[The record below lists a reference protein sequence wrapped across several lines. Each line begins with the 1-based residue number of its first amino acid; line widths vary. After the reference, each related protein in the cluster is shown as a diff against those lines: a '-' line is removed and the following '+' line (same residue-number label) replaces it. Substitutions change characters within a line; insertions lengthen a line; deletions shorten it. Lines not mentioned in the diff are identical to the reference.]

1 MVGPSSDGRSYLLD
15 DSPNS
20 FVLTPG
26 FLTPYPN
33 GLFGLGGNDFI
44 LGSSDADRINGD
56 DGNDRLLG
64 GGNSDTLFGGVGND
78 LLNGGAG
85 NDFLFGDSGSDTLQG
100 GRGDDVLNGGGGSDV
115 LVGDAGKD
123 TLTGGLG
130 PDIFVLR
137 SDSAVSD
144 PAAADLITD
153 FNSFVDSIGLTDNLT
168 EADLILEQISI
179 APGISNTVIKIRGS
193 GAILGVVANA
203 SPQNLANT
211 FISASAVLGNQLS
224 QARDLGVLSGT
235 QTIADSVSNARP
247 DDLYRFTLQAN
258 SDFKLTVSGLR
269 ADVDVTLIK
278 DINGDNSI
286 DFTDIIAASQESGLS
301 PESIEINGLTAGT
314 YFVRIY
320 QFQGSTNFTL
330 NLSATPATVS
340 ANNLSNL
347 QGFDT
352 RFGFGLV
359 NAAAAVASA
368 QGTPTFPDVPDLGGD
383 DWGRDLIKA
392 PEVWAKGLTGDGIVV
407 AVIDSGVDYNHP
419 DLLGNIWSNAG
430 ETGVDAIGRNKA
442 SNGVDDDGNGFVDDF
457 RGWDFVNNDNDPMD
471 DNNHGTHISG
481 LVAAKRD
488 GVGITGTAPTAKI
501 MPLKILNRTGVG
513 KIRDEINAIN
523 YAVANGARV
532 INVSLGGQQLNND
545 ELSVIRAAEARG
557 AIVISAAGNDASPQV
572 DYPARFANEVG
583 VAVGAVSRNG
593 LFADFSNR
601 AGAEVLNYFVAPGGN
616 GGRADSGDI
625 YSTVPLSQ
633 PGIPYRYFAGTSMAV
648 PHVAGVIALM
658 FQANPNLTAAD
669 IKRILTETA
678 NRAV

>member
-1 MVGPSSDGRSYLLD
+1 MVGPSPDGLSYLLD
-15 DSPNS
+15 NSPNS

-56 DGNDRLLG
+56 DGNDRILG

-85 NDFLFGDSGSDTLQG
+85 NDILFGDSGSDTLQG

-130 PDIFVLR
+130 SDTFVLR
-137 SDSAVSD
+137 SDSSVSD

-286 DFTDIIAASQESGLS
+286 DFTDIIAASQEPNLS
-301 PESIEINGLTAGT
+301 PESIDINGLAAGT
-314 YFVRIY
+314 YYVRVY

-359 NAAAAVASA
+359 NAAAAVAAA
-368 QGTPTFPDVPDLGGD
+368 QGTATFPDVPDLGGD

-523 YAVANGARV
+523 YAAANGARV

-658 FQANPNLTAAD
+658 FQANPNLTPAQ
-669 IKRILTETA
+669 IKSILAETA

>member
-1 MVGPSSDGRSYLLD
+1 M
-15 DSPNS
+15 
-20 FVLTPG
+20 
-26 FLTPYPN
+26 
-33 GLFGLGGNDFI
+33 
-44 LGSSDADRINGD
+44 
-56 DGNDRLLG
+56 
-64 GGNSDTLFGGVGND
+64 
-78 LLNGGAG
+78 
-85 NDFLFGDSGSDTLQG
+85 
-100 GRGDDVLNGGGGSDV
+100 
-115 LVGDAGKD
+115 
-123 TLTGGLG
+123 
-130 PDIFVLR
+130 
-137 SDSAVSD
+137 
-144 PAAADLITD
+144 
-153 FNSFVDSIGLTDNLT
+153 
-168 EADLILEQISI
+168 
-179 APGISNTVIKIRGS
+179 
-193 GAILGVVANA
+193 
-203 SPQNLANT
+203 
-211 FISASAVLGNQLS
+211 
-224 QARDLGVLSGT
+224 
-235 QTIADSVSNARP
+235 
-247 DDLYRFTLQAN
+247 
-258 SDFKLTVSGLR
+258 
-269 ADVDVTLIK
+269 
-278 DINGDNSI
+278 
-286 DFTDIIAASQESGLS
+286 
-301 PESIEINGLTAGT
+301 
-314 YFVRIY
+314 
-320 QFQGSTNFTL
+320 
-330 NLSATPATVS
+330 
-340 ANNLSNL
+340 
-347 QGFDT
+347 
-352 RFGFGLV
+352 
-359 NAAAAVASA
+359 
-368 QGTPTFPDVPDLGGD
+368 
-383 DWGRDLIKA
+383 
-392 PEVWAKGLTGDGIVV
+392 V

-523 YAVANGARV
+523 YAAANGARV

-658 FQANPNLTAAD
+658 FQANPNLTPAQ
-669 IKRILTETA
+669 IKSILAETA

>member
-137 SDSAVSD
+137 RDSAVSD

-301 PESIEINGLTAGT
+301 PESIDINGLTAGT